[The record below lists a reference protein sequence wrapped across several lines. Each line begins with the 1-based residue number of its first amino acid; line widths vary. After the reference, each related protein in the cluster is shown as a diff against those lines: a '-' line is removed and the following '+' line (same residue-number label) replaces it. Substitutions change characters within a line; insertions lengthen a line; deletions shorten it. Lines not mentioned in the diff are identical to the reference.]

1 MFSLLIVTV
10 TKLREHWEETN
21 AKVMQR
27 KAQLDALLVD
37 SQRYEAKR
45 QEVESWLTR
54 MEARLE
60 RMGPVGHTADV
71 LEAQL
76 REQKVILRVIG
87 SMLCIYISRK
97 KCHLAVLV
105 SNSNWTWWT
114 QVNPSLDLHK
124 DFCVHLVHKF

>member
-1 MFSLLIVTV
+1 V

-37 SQRYEAKR
+37 SQRYESKK
-45 QEVESWLTR
+45 QEVEAWLAR
-54 MEARLE
+54 MEARME

-76 REQKVILRVIG
+76 REQKVNWPSKRAEQKEFSRAEKVAARIG
-87 SMLCIYISRK
+87 MQPAPRINSNCCISRQFAGDRRR
-97 KCHLAVLV
+97 LRG
-105 SNSNWTWWT
+105 NG
-114 QVNPSLDLHK
+114 
-124 DFCVHLVHKF
+124 